1 MSGEDQVEEPKV
13 HSRNGSPSNTSFLA
27 NITSLAV
34 FLCIVLLFSI
44 AVILYLFTGIT
55 TQEPKH
61 GVLGEAEGFALCE
74 SVTTAEDMLQG
85 GSPGEPASLIVLR
98 LWY

>member
-27 NITSLAV
+27 NITSIAV
-34 FLCIVLLFSI
+34 FLCIISLVPI
-44 AVILYLFTGIT
+44 AVILYLFTGTT
-55 TQEPKH
+55 TQKPKH

-74 SVTTAEDMLQG
+74 SVTSAEDMLQG
-85 GSPGEPASLIVLR
+85 GSPGESASLSGLR
-98 LWY
+98 LRY